1 MATAQK
7 HIEQAKAFLA
17 ANRFSEA
24 ENELRQAIK
33 LDRKEVPARIELAR
47 LLGMSGQ
54 LDECE
59 QIVDEA
65 LKISPRDS
73 DGLTLKG
80 MNLIMREQYES
91 AIEVLQQALAE
102 NPKQLMAQVHLGL
115 ALRETDHIEEA
126 EAVLRKAVTTNPRS
140 AQALFELA
148 HTLAVKQRDE
158 EALRMLMQL
167 VKTHPN
173 FTRGYIA
180 IAGLYRNSNR
190 VEDAI
195 KICHQGLSTNPQ
207 AFDIA
212 GLLKDLYWQNGDI
225 KSSLHVMGM
234 ICEHRGLTDDY
245 IELGEMAAAADRAD
259 VAEKSYKRAIEKS
272 PEDWVAHSALGEFYD
287 SVNELDKAQEAFEL
301 SIQYNT
307 ANSYRPYNGLG
318 MLYTKQDNIEGA
330 IEQFRKACFFAP
342 GEAGPRF
349 NLGLALAKLDLL
361 EDAQEELKIALDHTG
376 PGEFRNQISQ
386 VLEAVE
392 RELNKG

>member
-33 LDRKEVPARIELAR
+33 LDRKEVASRVELAR

-54 LDECE
+54 LEECE
-59 QIVDEA
+59 QIVDQA
-65 LKISPRDS
+65 LEISPRDA
-73 DGLTLKG
+73 DALTLKG
-80 MNLIMREQYES
+80 MNLIMREQYGS
-91 AIEVLQQALAE
+91 AIEVLKQALE
-102 NPKQLMAQVHLGL
+102 SNPKQLMAQVHLGL
-115 ALRETDHIEEA
+115 ALRESDFIEES
-126 EAVLRKAVTTNPRS
+126 ENILRKAVTTNPRS

-148 HTLAVKQRDE
+148 HTLAIKQRDD

-180 IAGLYRNSNR
+180 IAGLYRNADR
-190 VEDAI
+190 LEDAI
-195 KICHQGLSTNPQ
+195 KICHQGLSVNPQ
-207 AFDIA
+207 AFEIA
-212 GLLKDLYWQNGDI
+212 GLLKDLYWQKGDI

-234 ICEHRGLTDDY
+234 ICEHRGLTDDF
-245 IELGEMAAAADRAD
+245 IELGEMAAAANRPE
-259 VAEKSYKRAIEKS
+259 VAERSYKRAIEKS

-287 SVNELDKAQEAFEL
+287 SVDELDKAFEAFQL
-301 SIQYNT
+301 SIENNT
-307 ANSYRPYNGLG
+307 ANSFRPHNGLG
-318 MLYTKQDNIEGA
+318 MLYTKQGEIEKA
-330 IEQFRKACFFAP
+330 VDQFRKACFFAP
-342 GEAGPRF
+342 SEAGPRF

-361 EDAQEELKIALDHTG
+361 EDAQEELKIALDHIG
-376 PGEFRNQISQ
+376 PGEFRNQITQ

-392 RELNKG
+392 RELNKK

>member
-33 LDRKEVPARIELAR
+33 LDRKEVPARVELAR
-47 LLGMSGQ
+47 LLGMNGQ
-54 LDECE
+54 LEECE
-59 QIVDEA
+59 QIVDQA
-65 LKISPRDS
+65 LDISPSDS
-73 DGLTLKG
+73 DALTLKG

-91 AIEVLQQALAE
+91 AIEVLQKALE
-102 NPKQLMAQVHLGL
+102 GNPKQLMAQVHLGL
-115 ALRETDHIEEA
+115 ALRETDHIEES
-126 EAVLRKAVTTNPRS
+126 ETILRKAVSSNPRS

-180 IAGLYRNSNR
+180 IAGLYRNADR
-190 VEDAI
+190 LDDAI
-195 KICHQGLSTNPQ
+195 KICHQGLSTNPR
-207 AFDIA
+207 AFEIA
-212 GLLKDLYWQNGDI
+212 SLLKDLYWESRDI

-234 ICEHRGLTDDY
+234 ICDHRGLTDDF
-245 IELGEMAAAADRAD
+245 IELGEMAAAANRPE
-259 VAEKSYKRAIEKS
+259 VAEKSYKKAIEQS
-272 PEDWVAHSALGEFYD
+272 PEDWIAYSALGEFYD
-287 SVNELDKAQEAFEL
+287 SINEVEKAEEAFHL

-307 ANSYRPYNGLG
+307 ANSYRPHNGLG
-318 MLYTKQDNIEGA
+318 MLYTKQDSIEQA

-349 NLGLALAKLDLL
+349 NLGLALAKIDLL
-361 EDAQEELKIALDHTG
+361 EDAQEELKIALDHVG
-376 PGEFRNQISQ
+376 PGEFRNKISQ

-392 RELNKG
+392 RELKG

>member
-24 ENELRQAIK
+24 ENELRQVIK
-33 LDRKEVPARIELAR
+33 LDPKEVAARVELAR

-54 LDECE
+54 LEECE

-65 LKISPRDS
+65 LQISPCDA

-80 MNLIMREQYES
+80 MNLIMREQYPA
-91 AIEVLQQALAE
+91 AIEVLQQALTE

-126 EAVLRKAVTTNPRS
+126 EAVLRKAVTANPRS

-167 VKTHPN
+167 VKTHPT

-180 IAGLYRNSNR
+180 IAGLYRNADR

-195 KICHQGLSTNPQ
+195 KICHQGLSTNPK
-207 AFDIA
+207 AFEIA
-212 GLLKDLYWQNGDI
+212 SMLKDLYWKHGDT

-234 ICEHRGLTDDY
+234 ICEHRGLTDDF
-245 IELGEMAAAADRAD
+245 IELGEMAAAADRPE
-259 VAEKSYKRAIEKS
+259 VAERSYKRAIEQS
-272 PEDWVAHSALGEFYD
+272 PEDWAAHSALGEFFYNI
-287 SVNELDKAQEAFEL
+287 NELDKATESFEL

-307 ANSYRPYNGLG
+307 ANSYRPHNGLG
-318 MLYTKQDNIEGA
+318 MLFSKQDNIEAA

-342 GEAGPRF
+342 GEPGPRF

-361 EDAQEELKIALDHTG
+361 EDSQEELKIALDHTG
-376 PGEFRNQISQ
+376 PGEFRNQISK
-386 VLEAVE
+386 VLEAIE
-392 RELNKG
+392 RELSKG

>member
-17 ANRFSEA
+17 ANRFDEA
-24 ENELRQAIK
+24 ESELRQAIK
-33 LDRKEVPARIELAR
+33 LDRKEVPARVELAR
-47 LLGMSGQ
+47 LLGMSGK
-54 LDECE
+54 LEECE
-59 QIVDEA
+59 ELVDQA
-65 LKISPRDS
+65 LEISPKDS
-73 DGLTLKG
+73 DALTLKG

-91 AIEVLQQALAE
+91 AIGVLRQALDS

-115 ALRETDHIEEA
+115 ALRETDFIEES
-126 EAVLRKAVTTNPRS
+126 EAILRKAVTANPRS

-148 HTLAVKQRDE
+148 HTLAVKQRDD

-180 IAGLYRNSNR
+180 IAGLYRNADR
-190 VEDAI
+190 LDDAI
-195 KICHQGLSTNPQ
+195 KICHQGLSTNPR

-212 GLLKDLYWQNGDI
+212 SLLKDLYWQHGDT

-234 ICEHRGLTDDY
+234 ICDYRGLTDDF
-245 IELGEMAAAADRAD
+245 IELGEMAAAANRSD
-259 VAEKSYKRAIEKS
+259 VAEKSYKRAIEQS
-272 PEDWVAHSALGEFYD
+272 PEDWVAYSALGEFYD
-287 SVNELDKAQEAFEL
+287 GIDEAEKAEEAFQS
-301 SIQYNT
+301 SIEYNT
-307 ANSYRPYNGLG
+307 ANSYRPHNGLG
-318 MLYTKQDNIEGA
+318 MLYTKQDKIQAA

-349 NLGLALAKLDLL
+349 NLGLALAKLGLL
-361 EDAQEELKIALDHTG
+361 EDAQEELKIALDNVG
-376 PGEFRNQISQ
+376 PGEFRNQITK

-392 RELNKG
+392 RELE